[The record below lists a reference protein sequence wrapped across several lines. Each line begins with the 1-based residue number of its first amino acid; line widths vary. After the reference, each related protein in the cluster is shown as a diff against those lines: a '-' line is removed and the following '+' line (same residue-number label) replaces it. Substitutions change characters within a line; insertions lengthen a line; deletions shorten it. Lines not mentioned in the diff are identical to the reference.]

1 MNGKAFRVLS
11 DTIYKDKTGSMVREV
26 SCNAVDSHVQAGKA
40 DVPFVI
46 HIPSALEPY
55 FSVQD
60 FGLGLSD
67 DSVRQIFT
75 TYFNSTKDNSNDVIG
90 AFGLGSKTP
99 FAYTDT
105 FTVTSVYNGVRIMYA
120 AFLNDDG
127 VPSITEMGRE
137 DTADENGVTVSVP
150 VDTKDFQAFRSAVAE
165 QLRFFKVKPK
175 IVNDGSFQF
184 WEPTKDNVLEIDN
197 VILNKSYNGLFVVQ
211 GGVGYP
217 LARSHELSGKISDKA
232 YRIVDGFEDVGGK
245 IEVPIGQIEVI
256 ASREGISYTART
268 YKAISDILE
277 KVADRLE
284 SEVKDRLATF
294 TTDWEIASF
303 INSAPV
309 FMQLVKASG
318 YRPTNT
324 NYEMSYNGSVSA
336 YLTRMVPNGGFQ
348 RFHPDSRSRRDHT
361 VSNINPGDGVI
372 FLMKDETKAYK
383 IRATDYFNDYRT
395 RHNKEPILI
404 LCNPRMTATGPCTA
418 ADMSNMLGGAT
429 VVSMS
434 SLPKPVNTPAAR
446 AARTGYVNPDAYCYK
461 PGGSIQTTHGW
472 DRLHDIENETFD
484 DCLIVKV
491 DRTTLMTGQ
500 VSQYV
505 YPHAVEAGYRIVGI
519 KAKDWDEFRKNYP
532 DLETLADYE
541 TRVAAEL
548 NKKYSANRY
557 KMLMRLKQIQTVM
570 AHKFNHR
577 FEKFGAIHRRL
588 PQTSRLRKF
597 LDFHARIQKSIMSL
611 EKKLGYTK
619 ITGFDAKVYADVNG
633 FVTSKWQTAVDT
645 KVGEVL
651 REINVRLPFLMSGG
665 YYGGMQISGNEE
677 HTIKYIETFDIDN

>member
-11 DTIYKDKTGSMVREV
+11 DTIYKDKIGSMVREV

-197 VILNKSYNGLFVVQ
+197 VTLNKSYNGLFVVQ

-336 YLTRMVPNGGFQ
+336 YLTRMVPGGGFQ
-348 RFHPDSRSRRDHT
+348 RFYPDTRSRRDHT
-361 VSNINPGDGVI
+361 VTNINPGDGVI

-404 LCNPRMTATGPCTA
+404 LCNPRMTAAGKSLPN
-418 ADMSNMLGGAT
+418 DLSDLLGGAP
-429 VVSMS
+429 VVAMS
-434 SLPKPVNTPAAR
+434 SLPKPANTPAAR

-461 PGGSIQTTHGW
+461 PGVSIQTTHGW

-491 DRTTLMTGQ
+491 DRTTLIGGQ
-500 VSQYV
+500 SSYV
-505 YPHAVEAGYRIVGI
+505 YPYAAENGYRIIGI
-519 KAKDWDEFRKNYP
+519 KSKDWDEFCKNYP
-532 DLETLADYE
+532 DLETLAHYE

-548 NKKYSANRY
+548 VKKYSAKRY
-557 KMLMRLKQIQTVM
+557 KMLMLLKQIQTVM
-570 AHKFNHR
+570 ASKFSHR
-577 FEKFGAIHRRL
+577 FDKFEKVRCRL
-588 PQTSRLRKF
+588 PKTSSLRKF
-597 LDFHARIQKSIMSL
+597 LDFHIRVTGSIKHL
-611 EKKLGYTK
+611 EKKLNREA
-619 ITGFDAKVYADVNG
+619 ITGFALNCYQQVNASTLHS
-633 FVTSKWQTAVDT
+633 FQTSVDS
-645 KVGEVL
+645 KVGEAV

-665 YYGGMQISGNEE
+665 YYGSVPISGNEE